1 MRNFECL
8 QRSFRLITVLATL
21 GLFLAASV
29 APAKSEN
36 PKLSAVI
43 KKAAKE
49 GEIVFQGPDP
59 YTGVPTPSMLR
70 DMSAVTKMHFGVDI
84 KMKIDGTLNFAAS
97 TAKALTE
104 IKTGAPPSFDL
115 MYQNSTS
122 ALALYKENAIVPVPW
137 TELFSHINAK
147 DLEYNGQVLI
157 NQTMFILPEYNTSLV
172 KPQDVPKT
180 WEDFLD
186 PKWKGKL
193 GALIYPDPWRI
204 LSGPNAWGEEKTFA
218 YLEKL
223 MRQNP
228 KLGRFAEVHGRVVSG
243 ETPLAWAG
251 QRNRTLLMKQR
262 GAPVDVASQVDPAI
276 IYINILLVPKGARHS
291 NAATLIAAAMLTKE
305 GQDLQIKYYNAT
317 SMFRPNTPARKF
329 AAGRKFIKADLDF
342 ILKEGRRL
350 SKKIRGIIVRRK

>member
-1 MRNFECL
+1 
-8 QRSFRLITVLATL
+8 
-21 GLFLAASV
+21 
-29 APAKSEN
+29 
-36 PKLSAVI
+36 
-43 KKAAKE
+43 
-49 GEIVFQGPDP
+49 
-59 YTGVPTPSMLR
+59 MLR
-70 DMSAVTKMHFGVDI
+70 DMSAVTKKHFGVDI

-122 ALALYKENAIVPVPW
+122 ALALYKENAIVRVPW
-137 TELFSHINAK
+137 TELFPYISAK
-147 DLEYNGQVLI
+147 DLEYKGQVLI
-157 NQTMFILPEYNTSLV
+157 NQTMFILPEYNTRLV

-204 LSGPNAWGEEKTFA
+204 LAGPNAWGEEKTFA

-228 KLGRFAEVHGRVVSG
+228 KLGRFAEAHERVVSG
-243 ETPLAWAG
+243 ETPLSWAA
-251 QRNRTLLMKQR
+251 QRNRTLLTKQR
-262 GAPVDVASQVDPAI
+262 GAPIDVAAQVEPAI
-276 IYINILLVPKGARHS
+276 IYVNILLVPKGARNA

-305 GQDLQIKYYNAT
+305 GQELQIKYYNAT
-317 SMFRPNTPARKF
+317 SMFRPNTPAGKF

-350 SKKIRGIIVRRK
+350 SKKIRAIIVRRR